1 MSALLWEFIALLYA
15 PLGAYG
21 ALVEGSTTRATRC
34 GAEQNVLVA

>member
-1 MSALLWEFIALLYA
+1 MSALLREFIAKLYA

-21 ALVEGSTTRATRC
+21 ALVEGSTRVTRC

>member
-21 ALVEGSTTRATRC
+21 ALVEGTRC
-34 GAEQNVLVA
+34 IAVRHEREEPALFA